1 MTENLKAHVIATV
14 KSMMKPIIML
24 LLRNGVTYKE
34 FALLCKSIFVEA
46 AAQDYGIRGRPTNV
60 SRIAVLTGIDRKE
73 VKRIKDILEDNIM
86 ALEAQSSQDRITR
99 LLTAWHRDREF
110 IDAQGKPAVLSLDG
124 ELGSFQSLV
133 RRFGGDVPRQA
144 LFKEMLRAGVVQKT
158 EAGVEALSRYFFPAQ
173 SDPQALL
180 RAGSVIS
187 ELGET
192 LFHNLYVVD
201 DAKPSQRLKRRFE
214 RRASNNLVDP
224 RHVKAFYAF
233 LDAEGQMFLERM
245 DSWLSEHEV
254 VERDTSALDQHSN
267 ETKNEQAKTGV
278 RLGVSVFA
286 FEKASQ
292 KPVIDDDKNL

>member
-1 MTENLKAHVIATV
+1 MAENLKAHVIATV
-14 KSMMKPIIML
+14 KSLMRPIIML

-73 VKRIKDILEDNIM
+73 VKRIKDLLQENVM
-86 ALEAQSSQDRITR
+86 AQEAQSAQDRITR
-99 LLTAWHRDREF
+99 LLTAWHRDPEF
-110 IDAQGKPAVLSLDG
+110 SSVDG
-124 ELGSFQSLV
+124 QARILPLEGECGSFQSLV

-144 LFKEMLRAGVVQKT
+144 LFKEMLRVGVIAKT
-158 EAGVEALSRYFFPAQ
+158 EQGVEAMSRYFFPAQ

-180 RAGSVIS
+180 RAGSVIA

-201 DAKPSQRLKRRFE
+201 DSKANQKQRRRFE
-214 RRASNNLVDP
+214 RRASNNLVDA
-224 RHVKAFYAF
+224 RHVKAFQIF
-233 LDAEGQMFLERM
+233 LEAEGQAFLERV
-245 DSWLSEHEV
+245 DAWLAEHEV
-254 VERDTSALDQHSN
+254 QRDGELSEKPA
-267 ETKNEQAKTGV
+267 AGAGV

-286 FEKASQ
+286 IEKSNPEAG
-292 KPVIDDDKNL
+292 N

>member
-14 KSMMKPIIML
+14 KSLMKPIIML

-73 VKRIKDILEDNIM
+73 VKRIKDLLQENVM
-86 ALEAQSSQDRITR
+86 AIEAQSSQDRITR
-99 LLTAWHRDREF
+99 LLTAWHRDPEF
-110 IDAQGKPAVLSLDG
+110 CTPEGQPRVLPVEG
-124 ELGSFQSLV
+124 EQSSFQSLV

-144 LFKEMLRAGVVQKT
+144 LFKEMLRVGVIAKT
-158 EAGVEALSRYFFPAQ
+158 DTGAQALSRYFFPAQ

-180 RAGSVIS
+180 RAGSVLS

-201 DAKPSQRLKRRFE
+201 DNKPNHRQKRRFE
-214 RRASNNLVDP
+214 RRASNNLIDT
-224 RHVKAFYAF
+224 RHIKAFHQF
-233 LDAEGQMFLERM
+233 LEVEGQQFLERV
-245 DSWLSEHEV
+245 DAWLSEHEMPATKAA
-254 VERDTSALDQHSN
+254 DGH
-267 ETKNEQAKTGV
+267 ETITTTNIIKTGV
-278 RLGVSVFA
+278 RLGVGVFA
-286 FEKASQ
+286 IEKNNREAGE
-292 KPVIDDDKNL
+292 

>member
-1 MTENLKAHVIATV
+1 MADNLKAHVIATV
-14 KSMMKPIIML
+14 KSLMKPIIML

-73 VKRIKDILEDNIM
+73 VKRIKDLLQENTM
-86 ALEAQSSQDRITR
+86 ALEAQSAQDRITR
-99 LLTAWHRDREF
+99 LLTAWHRDPEF
-110 IDAQGKPAVLSLDG
+110 SDGDNQGRLLPVEG
-124 ELGSFQSLV
+124 ERGSFQSLV

-144 LFKEMLRAGVVQKT
+144 LFKEMLRVGVIAKRD
-158 EAGVEALSRYFFPAQ
+158 EGVTPLSRYFFPAQ

-201 DAKPSQRLKRRFE
+201 DSKPSQKSRRRFE

-224 RHVKAFYAF
+224 RHVKAFHSY
-233 LDAEGQMFLERM
+233 LDTEGQAFLERV
-245 DSWLSEHEV
+245 DAWLSEHEIPAPV
-254 VERDTSALDQHSN
+254 LDEASTSQSCTA
-267 ETKNEQAKTGV
+267 V

-286 FEKASQ
+286 IEKSDQEAG
-292 KPVIDDDKNL
+292 N

>member
-1 MTENLKAHVIATV
+1 MAENLKAHVIATV
-14 KSMMKPIIML
+14 KSLMKPIIML

-73 VKRIKDILEDNIM
+73 VKRIKDLLQENLV
-86 ALEAQSSQDRITR
+86 AQEAQSAQDRITR
-99 LLTAWHRDREF
+99 LLTAWHRDPEF
-110 IDAQGKPAVLSLDG
+110 STSDG
-124 ELGSFQSLV
+124 QARILPLEGDVGSFQALV

-144 LFKEMLRAGVVQKT
+144 LFKEMLRVGVIAKT
-158 EAGVEALSRYFFPAQ
+158 DQGTQAMSRYFFPAQ

-201 DAKPSQRLKRRFE
+201 ESKSGQKLRRRFE
-214 RRASNNLVDP
+214 RRASNNFVDAK
-224 RHVKAFYAF
+224 HTKAFHAF
-233 LDAEGQMFLERM
+233 LEVEGQAFLERV
-245 DSWLSEHEV
+245 DAWLSEHETV
-254 VERDTSALDQHSN
+254 PADPADT
-267 ETKNEQAKTGV
+267 EAKEPNANAGV

-286 FEKASQ
+286 IEKSNREA
-292 KPVIDDDKNL
+292 D

>member
-14 KSMMKPIIML
+14 KSLMKPIIML

-73 VKRIKDILEDNIM
+73 VKRIKDLLQENVM
-86 ALEAQSSQDRITR
+86 AIEAQTSQDRITR
-99 LLTAWHRDREF
+99 LLTAWHRDPEF
-110 IDAQGKPAVLSLDG
+110 SSGDGQARVLPVEG
-124 ELGSFQSLV
+124 EQGSFQSLV

-144 LFKEMLRAGVVQKT
+144 LFKEMLRVGVIARTEEGVQ
-158 EAGVEALSRYFFPAQ
+158 AMSRYFFPAQ

-180 RAGSVIS
+180 RAGSVLS

-201 DAKPSQRLKRRFE
+201 DSKPSQKNKRRFE
-214 RRASNNLVDP
+214 RRASNNLIDA
-224 RHVKAFYAF
+224 RYLKAFHQF
-233 LDAEGQMFLERM
+233 LEIEGQSFLERV
-245 DSWLSEHEV
+245 DAWLSEHEIPAANAA
-254 VERDTSALDQHSN
+254 EGSENITSAN
-267 ETKNEQAKTGV
+267 ITKTGV
-278 RLGVSVFA
+278 RLGVGVYA
-286 FEKASQ
+286 IEKISREAGE
-292 KPVIDDDKNL
+292 